1 VNSIL
6 LTALLSFTDLHH
18 KSAFSGASA
27 LPVVEQTTI
36 KHFVNCF
43 IDNFFAALSVRHLL
57 SIPSQLSFSD
67 KSFAT
72 LSALPVWLPYK
83 IYISLK

>member
-1 VNSIL
+1 MNIIL

-36 KHFVNCF
+36 KHFANCF

-57 SIPSQLSFSD
+57 SIPFD
-67 KSFAT
+67 ANFDEKSFAT
-72 LSALPVWLPYK
+72 LSALPV
-83 IYISLK
+83 